1 MRLFITA
8 LFAGLVCHGTAD
20 AQAPKAPIGKIAVTE
35 SGSVSYNGT
44 PVTLGGLKIML
55 KDLKRAN
62 GVVWYYRESAAQEP
76 PPVASEVVKLIII
89 DQQLPVT
96 MSTKPDYSD
105 VVMPDGTTR
114 PRAH

>member
-1 MRLFITA
+1 
-8 LFAGLVCHGTAD
+8 
-20 AQAPKAPIGKIAVTE
+20 
-35 SGSVSYNGT
+35 VSYNGT

-76 PPVASEVVKLIII
+76 PPVASEVVKLIIE
-89 DQQLPVT
+89 QQLPVT

-114 PRAH
+114 PRAR